1 MTLYISKQG
10 SSPFAVTDIQRGTR
24 PGLPVDAYS
33 TSVDNGLSQNPT
45 PDVVVTP
52 NSQEPDLLGLD
63 LPQE

>member
-1 MTLYISKQG
+1 MTLLISKQG
-10 SSPFAVTDIQRGTR
+10 SNPISITDIQRGTE
-24 PGLPVDAYS
+24 PGLPQYA
-33 TSVDNGLSQNPT
+33 TQIDNGLSQLPT